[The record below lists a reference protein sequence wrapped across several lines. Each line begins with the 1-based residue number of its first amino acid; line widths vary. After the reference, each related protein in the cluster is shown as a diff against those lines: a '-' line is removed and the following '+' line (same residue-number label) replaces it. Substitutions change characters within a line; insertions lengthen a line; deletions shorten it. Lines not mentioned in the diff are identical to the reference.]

1 MLCRAAL
8 QIDFEG
14 LGLRLRSS
22 GKLVLAGVTGQ
33 LRAACLTAIMGPSG
47 AGDPGLCINT
57 ANRLLRSCPTQAV
70 LHSTACSEA
79 KSVLLRQAAAGLSDR
94 PAACSLPHRQHRTQ

>member
-1 MLCRAAL
+1 MGCVICRTAL
-8 QIDFEG
+8 HIEFEG

-47 AGDPGLCINT
+47 
-57 ANRLLRSCPTQAV
+57 
-70 LHSTACSEA
+70 
-79 KSVLLRQAAAGLSDR
+79 
-94 PAACSLPHRQHRTQ
+94 